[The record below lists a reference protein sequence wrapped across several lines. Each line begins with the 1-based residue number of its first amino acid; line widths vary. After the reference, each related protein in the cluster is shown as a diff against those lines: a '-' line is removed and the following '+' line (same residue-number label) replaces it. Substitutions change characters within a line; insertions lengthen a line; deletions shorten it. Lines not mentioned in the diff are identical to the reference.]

1 MSGFA
6 TNINA
11 SRAEHATGE
20 ATRNANEATV
30 QLATGRRINSAADDS
45 AGMSIG
51 SKLTAQSISL
61 QRAMR
66 NANEGISMLQ
76 TADSAAGTMS
86 DALVRMKEIAIQ
98 AANDTNA
105 EADRLALDNEF
116 KQLAE
121 HLSASIANTRW
132 NSQKILDGSLTTVNF
147 QIGAA
152 STDSHDVEMADF
164 SGLSA
169 LTAPG
174 LSNAADALSSLASID
189 ESLAVIDT
197 TRVSWGAAMNR
208 LVHAGDV
215 SNNVSLNLDQSRSKI
230 IDADY
235 AQATADLAKA
245 QILQMAGKA
254 MLSQANQGPITVL
267 RLLR

>member
-1 MSGFA
+1 MSGFT

-20 ATRNANEATV
+20 ATRAANEAMV
-30 QLATGRRINSAADDS
+30 QLATGRRVNSASDDS
-45 AGMSIG
+45 AGLSIS

-66 NANEGISMLQ
+66 NANESISMLQ
-76 TADSAAGTMS
+76 TADGAAGTMS
-86 DALVRMKEIAIQ
+86 DALVRMKELAIQ
-98 AANDTNA
+98 AANDTNTD
-105 EADRLALDNEF
+105 ADRLALDNEF
-116 KQLAE
+116 KQLVE

-132 NSQKILDGSLTTVNF
+132 NSQKILDGSITTVNF

-152 STDSHDVEMADF
+152 SSDSHEVEMADF
-164 SGLSA
+164 SGLEA
-169 LTAPG
+169 LSAPG
-174 LSNAADALSSLASID
+174 LSNAADALSSLANID
-189 ESLAVIDT
+189 ESLRAIDT

-235 AQATADLAKA
+235 AQATADLAKS